1 MKNKFLLSFI
11 VAFLLLTSLYAQS
24 PKDSLI
30 LVTYNVE
37 NFFHPDDDPAT
48 NDNEFT
54 PNGTYMWTNSRAI
67 RKAVK
72 IARVINSIAEA
83 SHYPD
88 IIGFCEIEGSEA
100 ANILLSYGKLK
111 DRGYR
116 LVNLDTRD
124 GRGIATVIIYR
135 HDRLCLV
142 DSTTIDCN
150 VPSEDFN
157 TRKILHCTFTHGR
170 DTLHVLENHWPSRS
184 GGVAKSAWR
193 RNHVATMLKNYCDSI
208 LALSADAK
216 IVIMGDLNETA
227 DSEEIHDVLGARKE
241 GPVYFNISETDPH
254 GHLSYCYRGKWS
266 TIDHIIVSRSIKESC
281 SPKFEVFKPTFLL
294 EQDFYNNSYKPF
306 RTYIGQKYN
315 DGYSDH
321 LPVKLT
327 IAF

>member
-1 MKNKFLLSFI
+1 M
-11 VAFLLLTSLYAQS
+11 LLTNICAQS
-24 PKDSLI
+24 PKDSL
-30 LVTYNVE
+30 LFVAYNVE
-37 NFFHPDDDPAT
+37 NFFHPDDDPTT

-67 RKAVK
+67 RKATK
-72 IARVINSIAEA
+72 IARVINRIAEE
-83 SHYPD
+83 SHFPD
-88 IIGFCEIEGSEA
+88 VIGFCEIEGREA
-100 ANILLSYGKLK
+100 ANILLSYGKLS

-135 HDRLCLV
+135 PDRLCLV

-150 VPSEDFN
+150 APSEDFN
-157 TRKILHCTFTHGR
+157 TRKILHCTFTLGK
-170 DTLHVLENHWPSRS
+170 DTIHVLENHWPSRS
-184 GGVAKSAWR
+184 GGAAKSAWR
-193 RNHVATMLKNYCDSI
+193 RNHVATTLKNHCDSI
-208 LALSADAK
+208 LAKSSDAK

-227 DSEEIHDVLGARKE
+227 DSEEIYDVLGARKE
-241 GPVYFNISETDPH
+241 GPVYFNLSDTDPK
-254 GHLSYCYRGKWS
+254 GRQSYCYRGKWS
-266 TIDHIIVSRSIKESC
+266 TIDHIIVSRYIKESC
-281 SPKFEVFKPTFLL
+281 SPKFEVFKPSFLL

-327 IAF
+327 IVL